1 MKGAA
6 QYARAEHFSDGATR
20 NSDFYSHWA
29 RFDLDLTDWQRLLLF
44 DPQTSGGLLL
54 AVAATSVSELFL
66 ELEKRDQLGYVVGE
80 AVSGTAGEVIVY

>member
-1 MKGAA
+1 M
-6 QYARAEHFSDGATR
+6 
-20 NSDFYSHWA
+20 
-29 RFDLDLTDWQRLLLF
+29 
-44 DPQTSGGLLL
+44 L